1 MDLLYEVAEHLLAD
15 LEVGNH
21 SILEGTNCLDVARGT
36 PDHALG
42 IGSDSQYGAVEAV
55 DGHHRR
61 VVEDHSFT
69 ADIDQRVG
77 ST

>member
-15 LEVGNH
+15 LEIGDH
-21 SILEGTNCLDVARGT
+21 SILEGTDGLDVAGGT
-36 PDHALG
+36 SDHALG
-42 IGSDSQYGAVEAV
+42 VGSDSQYGAVEAV

-69 ADIDQRVG
+69 ADVDQRVG